1 MNIHNLPTFERLR
14 FADRLVRAIDNE
26 PVLRGMCWS
35 VSSLLLFFALFANNP
50 VLAGEPEVT
59 VTGCVVDI
67 KGEPFKGVEISLYGV
82 NYNGGANYTGNNG
95 VTQTNSAGEFTVRMK
110 AGKPGRP
117 AEPAA
122 NGHPGSPKIDAL
134 PAKAII
140 RGKYDVYVDKNWTGG
155 GPAGGTDVWEE
166 IKVENTGAP
175 VDLRPNGCVHF
186 PFPVNVMGGLSADD
200 FTEWRHEPHL
210 HLRFSVDGVYMDRM
224 PAIPLTPG
232 LVRELD
238 FRVDLRPGQTYTVDI
253 LKQPII
259 PIPGL
264 ERPTEKMCVQC
275 RFESGQS
282 ETIGQT
288 PGGRIFTPYA
298 RNWWAVR
305 SLKLHC
311 ARGPIVEYEQSC
323 EDPSS
328 VALKRERKMTD
339 DKRQD
344 QGTVKY
350 ANGDEYTG
358 DLVDGKLQG
367 QGTFKY
373 ANGDEYTGNFVDNK
387 WQGQGTFKTANGYEA
402 TGNWVDGK
410 QQGQGTFKYAN
421 GDEYTGDLVDG
432 KQQGQG
438 TFKYANGDEYTG
450 NFVDNKWQGQGT
462 FKSANGNESTGNWV
476 DGKQQG
482 QGTFK
487 SANGDE
493 YTGNWVDGKW
503 QGQGT
508 FKATNGNAYTGNWVD
523 NKIQGQ
529 GTFKYANG
537 TRFEGEWRDNKPF
550 SGTQISADGTR
561 VEIANGEAVKSPQQ
575 AAAAQAKLEEEK
587 KAQERR
593 NWLEQ
598 EANKRAAQALA
609 NERKQAR
616 KKKRDEQ
623 DAQDAQDEKDAQ
635 ETSEAIGT
643 LLGVFAQMEQNK
655 ADRAQAQYDNQQ
667 RLAQAQQEQQRQVQ
681 HQQRTAKVEEDKYY
695 APLSCASLSSKPSG
709 NRTIPCMQNNCG
721 RTIEVHGNGGMWS
734 AGAGKCLS
742 MAFTEFYAACEKNDG
757 YDRSRNQ
764 CRR

>member
-1 MNIHNLPTFERLR
+1 M
-14 FADRLVRAIDNE
+14 
-26 PVLRGMCWS
+26 
-35 VSSLLLFFALFANNP
+35 
-50 VLAGEPEVT
+50 
-59 VTGCVVDI
+59 VDI

-224 PAIPLTPG
+224 PAVPLTPG

-367 QGTFKY
+367 QGTFK
-373 ANGDEYTGNFVDNK
+373 
-387 WQGQGTFKTANGYEA
+387 
-402 TGNWVDGK
+402 
-410 QQGQGTFKYAN
+410 
-421 GDEYTGDLVDG
+421 
-432 KQQGQG
+432 
-438 TFKYANGDEYTG
+438 
-450 NFVDNKWQGQGT
+450 
-462 FKSANGNESTGNWV
+462 SANGNESTGNWV
-476 DGKQQG
+476 DGKQ
-482 QGTFK
+482 
-487 SANGDE
+487 
-493 YTGNWVDGKW
+493 